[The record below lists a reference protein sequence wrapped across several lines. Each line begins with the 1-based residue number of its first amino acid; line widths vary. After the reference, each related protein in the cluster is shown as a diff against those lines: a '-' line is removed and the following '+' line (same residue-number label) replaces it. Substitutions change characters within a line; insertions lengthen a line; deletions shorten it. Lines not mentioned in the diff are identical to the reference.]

1 MIKQTLGKS
10 RRKTK
15 SRVKSHSPTKVATKK
30 VVSRKKGPPRKSVL
44 SAEDRY
50 RKIAEIAYYI
60 SERRGFES
68 GHEFED
74 WLRAEAEFKLNEN
87 IKKIAHSKRLQKR
100 T

>member
-1 MIKQTLGKS
+1 MIKRTLGKS
-10 RRKTK
+10 RWKTK

-30 VVSRKKGPPRKSVL
+30 VVSRKKGPSRKSVL

-74 WLRAEAEFKLNEN
+74 WLRAEAEFKLSES
-87 IKKIAHSKRLQKR
+87 IKK
-100 T
+100 